1 MLCLKCKTEIPDES
15 EVCPNCGYAL
25 VQENAPEVEPEIF
38 EADGIELLE
47 ENHEKPSALPK
58 AGKIL
63 GIVGLVSGGLGV
75 AINLLIFVLSMI
87 PLIGPLLSGLVSLLV
102 GGWCFPLVILG
113 TLASVI
119 GLIVCI
125 VAKKQGN
132 VKLGM
137 TLSIIGLIIG
147 LVYFAYQA
155 ISFVLSILML
165 ILAPVLYVVVYLV
178 AYVIAFVFALLV
190 SMLSVL

>member
-1 MLCLKCKTEIPDES
+1 MLCLKCRTEIPDES
-15 EVCPNCGYAL
+15 EVCPNCGYAP
-25 VQENAPEVEPEIF
+25 VQEDAPEVAPEIF
-38 EADGIELLE
+38 EADEIELQE
-47 ENHEKPSALPK
+47 ERGKKESALPK

-75 AINLLIFVLSMI
+75 AIQLLIFVLSMI
-87 PLIGPLLSGLVSLLV
+87 PLIGTLMATLVNLFV
-102 GGWCFPLVILG
+102 GGWSSPLVILG

-125 VAKKQGN
+125 VAKKHGD

-137 TLSIIGLIIG
+137 TLSVIGLIIG
-147 LVYFAYQA
+147 LAYLAYQV
-155 ISFVLSILML
+155 ISFALAILIL
-165 ILAPVLYVVVYLV
+165 ILAPILYVILYVVI
-178 AYVIAFVFALLV
+178 YVVAFVVALLV